1 MHDVCLRNGL
11 QPRAWLRWAPA
22 VALAAA
28 ATLAIRVNAEQ
39 LARLNVTS
47 FTMQADTTRPQVGV
61 PFHIMF
67 TMHVE
72 QNVARLQNVVLPPF
86 GPLQI
91 QGDEQHF
98 TSTSNGTDYRDIVT
112 VVSPQTGRI
121 SIAGAYMDAIDAR
134 DGKAKR
140 FLSTTPRGKD
150 TLELDVVGG
159 ASEPLAIDEAPRL
172 LGALFRVLSFA
183 LGIGVIALLAA
194 LVLLRR
200 RPAVPIT
207 APLTEPIHE
216 EPIAAPSVPLAD
228 LPAQLRAQPTREMAL
243 RARSA
248 LWESVGASEGE
259 TLNDVLLN
267 PTVAREPSLRAVL
280 RAAERAAF
288 THEHDLSTALHE
300 FVRSLEG
307 YVA

>member
-1 MHDVCLRNGL
+1 MR
-11 QPRAWLRWAPA
+11 PRAWPSWALA

-61 PFHIMF
+61 PFHILF
-67 TMHVE
+67 TMHVD
-72 QNVARLQNVVLPPF
+72 QNVAQLQNIVLPSF

-98 TSTSNGTDYRDIVT
+98 TGTPSGTDYRDIVT
-112 VVSPQTGRI
+112 VVSPQSGRI
-121 SIAGAYMDAIDAR
+121 SIAAAYMDAIDAR

-159 ASEPLAIDEAPRL
+159 ALGPIAVEETPRL
-172 LGALFRVLSFA
+172 LGAVFHVLSFA
-183 LGIGVIALLAA
+183 LGVGVIVLLAA
-194 LVLLRR
+194 FVLLRR
-200 RPAVPIT
+200 RPAMPIT
-207 APLTEPIHE
+207 APSTE
-216 EPIAAPSVPLAD
+216 ATQDDAVATPSVPLAV
-228 LPAQLRAQPTREMAL
+228 LSAQLRAEPTRVMAL
-243 RARSA
+243 RVRTA

-259 TLNDVLLN
+259 TLNDVLLH
-267 PTVAREPSLRAVL
+267 PLVARDPALRAVL